1 MEDFRYAL
9 TLFVTGGTPR
19 SLRAIANVRAFCE
32 SALPAR
38 YELEIV
44 DLYEHP
50 ERAQPSNIVVSPTL
64 VRSSPQP
71 VRLLFGDMSDRAQLN
86 AMLKVE

>member
-1 MEDFRYAL
+1 MDNLRYAL

-32 SALPAR
+32 SEFAGC
-38 YELEIV
+38 YDLEIV

-50 ERAQPSNIVVSPTL
+50 ERAQPANVVVSPTL
-64 VRSSPQP
+64 VRSSPEP
-71 VRLLFGDMSDRAQLN
+71 LKLLFGDMSDKAQLS
-86 AMLKVE
+86 AVLKVA